1 MDHPFI
7 DAKELTNEDLQQRI
21 QRLQNIL
28 YKETQFGHAGMVD
41 SIRDQ
46 LVVYENEFSERV
58 YMQRVD
64 EFEKKFPDD
73 TIEIGVIETVED
85 LKDPNEDVEIPVKRQ
100 KDL

>member
-7 DAKELTNEDLQQRI
+7 DAGELTNEELQQRI
-21 QRLQNIL
+21 QKLQNIL

-46 LVVYENEFSERV
+46 LIVYEQEFSERV
-58 YMQRVD
+58 YMQRVE
-64 EFEKKFPDD
+64 EFEKKFPDE

-85 LKDPNEDVEIPVKRQ
+85 LKDPNVEIPVKRQ